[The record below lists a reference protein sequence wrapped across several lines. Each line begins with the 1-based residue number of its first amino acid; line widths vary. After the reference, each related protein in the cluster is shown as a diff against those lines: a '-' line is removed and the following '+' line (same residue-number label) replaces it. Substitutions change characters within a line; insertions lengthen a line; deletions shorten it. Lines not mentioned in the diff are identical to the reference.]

1 MSCRIA
7 LNMHF
12 FLPLTCCRMAM
23 RASSGAVDRDDPGI
37 HDVQSL
43 LVDDHRVEV
52 HVPDLR
58 VLYHE
63 IGDLN
68 EEVSEACHIG
78 RLSAS
83 NTSENRS
90 SADVRDHLR
99 RILLRE
105 RHDPKRDVPEDLD
118 QDPAE
123 P

>member
-1 MSCRIA
+1 MSRRIA

-37 HDVQSL
+37 HEVRSFF
-43 LVDDHRVEV
+43 VDAHRVEV
-52 HVPDLR
+52 QSPVLR

-63 IGDLN
+63 MGDLKG
-68 EEVSEACHIG
+68 EVSEACHIG

-83 NTSENRS
+83 NPSENRS

-99 RILLRE
+99 RILLR
-105 RHDPKRDVPEDLD
+105 
-118 QDPAE
+118 
-123 P
+123 